1 VSTAFAPQRRFLRGS
16 LDFSLRIFMI
26 IKMRTTVVLHD
37 ALFREAKSKAAA
49 RGISL
54 SDLVAEALQALLVPA
69 PAPRSAFRMMTFGS
83 AKKKHVS
90 PAAMSDAAA
99 DEEG

>member
-1 VSTAFAPQRRFLRGS
+1 
-16 LDFSLRIFMI
+16 MI

-37 ALFREAKSKAAA
+37 ALFREAKTKAAA

-54 SDLVAEALQALLVPA
+54 SDLVAEALQAVLVA
-69 PAPRSAFRMMTFGS
+69 APREPRGAFRMMTFGG

-90 PAAMSDAAA
+90 PAAMSEAAEDA
-99 DEEG
+99 